1 MRSGLS
7 SGIELIFP
15 DDTWVN
21 APVNEHFVKNSPLT
35 LDMQDEKIVVKKGN
49 DILTYAETLPKPTFY
64 DKNTADGT
72 QMKEIGSIRAD
83 RLSISI
89 SRSCVFWA
97 NRDLRCKFCAIG
109 HNQESSTVMRTL
121 SQVLETVEAA
131 LNDPIRPCKHLYLT
145 EGALP
150 GQDRGM
156 HLYSTYI
163 KGIKEHFDIHV
174 HLNPMPPKDATALD
188 SVFRVGLDEISF
200 NIEVFDEKTALEMIP
215 CKCKVVSRSQYV
227 ESLDYAVGLFG
238 ERNVSSCLVVGL
250 EDIHSVLNG
259 VEFLMSRGVIPKLSV
274 FRPTI
279 GSLLQECNPPSL
291 PFLLEV
297 YTQSEEMAREHGVP
311 LGPLCIPCQMHSLTI
326 PENNKDYFYF

>member
-1 MRSGLS
+1 MTSISKTSRLKFEILSKGIQLSDKTRSILSKISKAPQSMRFGLS

-163 KGIKEHFDIHV
+163 KGIKEHFD
-174 HLNPMPPKDATALD
+174 KRA
-188 SVFRVGLDEISF
+188 
-200 NIEVFDEKTALEMIP
+200 
-215 CKCKVVSRSQYV
+215 
-227 ESLDYAVGLFG
+227 
-238 ERNVSSCLVVGL
+238 
-250 EDIHSVLNG
+250 
-259 VEFLMSRGVIPKLSV
+259 
-274 FRPTI
+274 
-279 GSLLQECNPPSL
+279 
-291 PFLLEV
+291 LLEV